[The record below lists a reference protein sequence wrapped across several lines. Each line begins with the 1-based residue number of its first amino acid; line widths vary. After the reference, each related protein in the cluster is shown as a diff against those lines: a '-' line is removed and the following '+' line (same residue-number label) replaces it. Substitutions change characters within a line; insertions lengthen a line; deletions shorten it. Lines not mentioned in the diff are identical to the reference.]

1 MYTIIVHCGND
12 FQHYNFELR
21 KKVLE
26 REMPYKYARIRREF
40 ITKLPFAFPSALCI
54 RHSVFF
60 YCNNIAF
67 RWYILYFSTFVAAVQ
82 IFFMCFQS
90 SKYGTTARAKH
101 KRGRKTNSF
110 IVLLCKRKHQTVVIF
125 FYSFFF
131 ELLLFVYSFILVFA
145 VSSKFSGFSFSMFAG
160 HREKLNRSRKW

>member
-12 FQHYNFELR
+12 FQHYNFVLR

-67 RWYILYFSTFVAAVQ
+67 RWYILYFSTFVAVVQ

-131 ELLLFVYSFILVFA
+131 LSCCCCSSIHSFLFLLWVQSLA
-145 VSSKFSGFSFSMFAG
+145 VSLSACSPATAK
-160 HREKLNRSRKW
+160 N